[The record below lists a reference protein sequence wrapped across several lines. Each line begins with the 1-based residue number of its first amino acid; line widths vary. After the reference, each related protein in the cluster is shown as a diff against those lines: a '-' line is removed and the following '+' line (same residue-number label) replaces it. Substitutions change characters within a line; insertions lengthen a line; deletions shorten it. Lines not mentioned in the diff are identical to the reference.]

1 MSDET
6 KQSED
11 STDLDEIQ
19 TRLWNFNGCKDY
31 SLTIVAGSYNIYLKN
46 ETLFGDK
53 YIFLQK
59 IDETCFKKCT
69 TEFID
74 NLYIDSF
81 DNISIKNVDAIAKH
95 WHNQILKYQFAT
107 NIIETGN
114 NDKY

>member
-19 TRLWNFNGCKDY
+19 TRLWNFNDCQDY
-31 SLTIVAGSYNIYLKN
+31 VNKFNHSLAIVAGSYEIYLKN
-46 ETLFGDK
+46 EKLFGDK

-81 DNISIKNVDAIAKH
+81 DNISIKN
-95 WHNQILKYQFAT
+95 
-107 NIIETGN
+107 
-114 NDKY
+114 